1 MEHQPFDLYRKV
13 IPCTVAEVLTF
24 HSQRKEFI
32 PAVPGHLIQVVLGFG
47 FKDVGPAFD
56 LGPTGIGN
64 FIQARYNNT
73 AKTSALSLPIAS
85 FLDAVIAASTFS
97 APGGTSLA
105 GSESD
110 VVSPVGKSLV
120 SGANANADYA
130 GGGSPITLVIL
141 YRLIPTT
148 ASGVAA
154 VTDANPI
161 GRF

>member
-13 IPCTVAEVLTF
+13 IPCTAAEVLAF
-24 HSQRKEFI
+24 HSVRKELI

-47 FKDVGPAFD
+47 FKDAGPAFD
-56 LGPTGIGN
+56 IGADGPGN

-73 AKTSALSLPIAS
+73 AKTAVLSSPIAG
-85 FLDAVIAASTFS
+85 FLDATVAASTAS
-97 APGGTSLA
+97 APGIFSA

-110 VVSPVGKSLV
+110 AASPVGKSIV
-120 SGANANADYA
+120 SGTNHNVDYA
-130 GGGSPITLVIL
+130 GGGSPITLVFL

-148 ASGVAA
+148 TDGVAA